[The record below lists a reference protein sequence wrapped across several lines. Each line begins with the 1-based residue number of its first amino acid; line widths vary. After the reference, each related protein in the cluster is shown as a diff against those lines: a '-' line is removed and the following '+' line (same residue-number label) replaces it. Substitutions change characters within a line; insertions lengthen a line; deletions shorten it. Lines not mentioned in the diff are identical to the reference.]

1 MADAHKSV
9 INNRASEDF
18 NRARSLSKLFSM
30 LSLLRPE
37 KQELLSFYEVKNLLR
52 PKKENYRGMQVVEVS
67 QIAGS
72 EGRYKDF
79 NKTFLPRK
87 EHLRHRWESIDRA
100 HLTDVILPPI
110 KLYKIGGAYFVR
122 DGNHRVSVART
133 QGVEAIDAEVIELDT
148 AINVQPSW
156 THEQLKR
163 ALIDYERNLFLKDTG
178 LDKLIQEKGE
188 LDFTAPG
195 RFDEVLQHILG
206 PKYYINQ
213 SIDRELSL
221 EQAAHSW
228 YNNLYKPAVTI
239 IKEEGL
245 LNRFPGRTKSD
256 LYVWTIKHWDLLKK
270 RYGEQF
276 SMKEAMQ
283 DYSRRFGVP
292 LGRRILNFFR
302 QLFASQD

>member
-1 MADAHKSV
+1 MAEANKSI

-18 NRARSLSKLFSM
+18 NKARSLSKLFSM
-30 LSLLRPE
+30 LNLLRPE
-37 KQELLSFYEVKNLLR
+37 KRELLSFYEVKSLLR
-52 PKKENYRGMQVVEVS
+52 PRKEKYLGMQVVDIS
-67 QIAGS
+67 SIGGS

-79 NKTFLPRK
+79 NKAFLPRK

-133 QGVEAIDAEVIELDT
+133 QGVEAIDAEVIELDS
-148 AINVQPSW
+148 AIDVQPGW
-156 THEQLKR
+156 THDQLKR
-163 ALIDYERNLFLKDTG
+163 ALINYERDNFLRETG
-178 LDKLIQEKGE
+178 LDQVVAGQDE
-188 LDFTAPG
+188 LVFTAPG
-195 RFDEVLQHILG
+195 RYDEMLQHILG
-206 PKYYINQ
+206 HKYYINQ
-213 SIDRELSL
+213 SIEEELSL
-221 EQAAHSW
+221 EQAALSW

-239 IKEEGL
+239 IAEEGL
-245 LNRFPGRTKSD
+245 LNRFPGRTRSD
-256 LYVWTIKHWDLLKK
+256 LYVWTIKHWDLLKR

-292 LGRRILNFFR
+292 PWR
-302 QLFASQD
+302 QLLNGIRRLFSRSG